1 MKIFKGLFLVLFLI
15 FMSCSKE
22 SKVKDSYLLNKIILE
37 IEERQSYDEDQYPL
51 GLFSKEHYKKEAE
64 YAKEQLIRL
73 AKIDVIFLSETE
85 SISLKLLKFQ
95 LQDTIDY
102 FEFEMYLNPL
112 LSDSGFHTN
121 FSFMVR
127 PFQNYEQVKDYLT
140 KLNAIPSRVNQF
152 LPLLREGLE
161 KGVSQP

>member
-1 MKIFKGLFLVLFLI
+1 
-15 FMSCSKE
+15 MSCSKE
-22 SKVKDSYLLNKIILE
+22 SQVKDSDLLNKIILE
-37 IEERQSYDEDQYPL
+37 IEERESYDENEYPL
-51 GLFSKEHYKKEAE
+51 GLFSKEYYKKEAK

-112 LSDSGFHTN
+112 LSDSGFHT
-121 FSFMVR
+121 V
-127 PFQNYEQVKDYLT
+127 
-140 KLNAIPSRVNQF
+140 I
-152 LPLLREGLE
+152 
-161 KGVSQP
+161 